1 MDYTRTTS
9 RTRLTPQGNV
19 NFDDLR
25 KSVSQTRS
33 NFTRVRAGV
42 RRLGNNTTK
51 PDFITFVSLACE
63 IYQTQD
69 SDYVPVAQYP
79 SVLETFQGKGHTSLV
94 TQTEVALEAPSN
106 FARGTAGS
114 YNDRIIIKRP
124 RHSVLEEKAD
134 GLISFI
140 TELRVRS
147 HANLKAHPNIARLRG
162 IGWDF
167 EDEDATIPRPILLEE
182 LAPQGALDNFWRNWS
197 FVRLGF
203 KAKLDFCRDVAD
215 GLQAL
220 HANGVVHGDVKPEN
234 ILVFPRKDARGS
246 FVLKLTDFGHS
257 VIEADRSQGLPA
269 FTQKWSAPEAATKA
283 NMTFSEMKA
292 TDYYS
297 YGLVM
302 LSIML
307 VRPFYEDVD
316 DLERSKQDGS
326 ILGKLVELLEKE
338 DRYNDDSDLE
348 VGTIVLLLSKSAQ
361 LYPSARSLDACISI
375 IETYQAENQVTSTR
389 PPAVQSTSVA
399 PVSALDVV
407 SKVGT
412 FCISEVFFLS
422 NKQFQVTV
430 GYRTLLPC
438 SYHLKAHIALE
449 LIGIA
454 SKPTDPRQ
462 AAAAWELVI
471 CYFSG
476 FGVARDYDA
485 AGRWLDVARGHGIV
499 AAHDFFEPLQG
510 AIAKGKELRERDEAR
525 FSERQM
531 AYAKIKNGSKEQQD
545 HEKGKD
551 LVSKESNS
559 QTPTD
564 KPLAPEPQP
573 SEVAPTDQNET
584 AKHTTDSTFVNPL
597 STAFERYLSQSGQT
611 RSISIPMSEDV
622 RKAITRGEVERLRDL
637 LMEYPDAV
645 NSVDQDGNTPLL
657 LAADKKQLTVLQY
670 LLSHPDVTAGVHN
683 NAGQTALHLIADFD
697 ENDEQVINLAPQL
710 VAKGADLL
718 HEALPVQKSQDR
730 FVFSLGLRCC
740 PMLNAVLHDKLLLLK
755 SLLVAAHPSSSSQN
769 SLCQICEAGSR
780 FRRILAVS
788 LSLFRIDALEL
799 LTAHLQSQGRY
810 KTIELANIRVWAGQ
824 NLLPLYKVPFQS
836 VAILAMDLPESFFRA
851 MIYGRAFADVQER
864 TIDFLLAVEATST
877 HARDQNAR
885 FSNMLRAAC
894 AGGSLDGISHI
905 LERLAEEQ
913 KGPIMLY
920 QVIRSVELAIQYGL
934 RDIFDRLLAEDRKS
948 LEAECQV
955 PCRKT
960 DCSDAVGS
968 WRRRARLLMGRPRTK
983 LLPKGHSH
991 EQCFGNELLHPAISV
1006 RHQDSYF
1013 T

>member
-1 MDYTRTTS
+1 
-9 RTRLTPQGNV
+9 
-19 NFDDLR
+19 
-25 KSVSQTRS
+25 
-33 NFTRVRAGV
+33 
-42 RRLGNNTTK
+42 
-51 PDFITFVSLACE
+51 
-63 IYQTQD
+63 
-69 SDYVPVAQYP
+69 
-79 SVLETFQGKGHTSLV
+79 
-94 TQTEVALEAPSN
+94 
-106 FARGTAGS
+106 
-114 YNDRIIIKRP
+114 
-124 RHSVLEEKAD
+124 
-134 GLISFI
+134 
-140 TELRVRS
+140 
-147 HANLKAHPNIARLRG
+147 
-162 IGWDF
+162 
-167 EDEDATIPRPILLEE
+167 
-182 LAPQGALDNFWRNWS
+182 
-197 FVRLGF
+197 
-203 KAKLDFCRDVAD
+203 
-215 GLQAL
+215 
-220 HANGVVHGDVKPEN
+220 
-234 ILVFPRKDARGS
+234 
-246 FVLKLTDFGHS
+246 
-257 VIEADRSQGLPA
+257 
-269 FTQKWSAPEAATKA
+269 
-283 NMTFSEMKA
+283 
-292 TDYYS
+292 
-297 YGLVM
+297 
-302 LSIML
+302 
-307 VRPFYEDVD
+307 
-316 DLERSKQDGS
+316 
-326 ILGKLVELLEKE
+326 
-338 DRYNDDSDLE
+338 
-348 VGTIVLLLSKSAQ
+348 LLS
-361 LYPSARSLDACISI
+361 
-375 IETYQAENQVTSTR
+375 
-389 PPAVQSTSVA
+389 
-399 PVSALDVV
+399 
-407 SKVGT
+407 
-412 FCISEVFFLS
+412 
-422 NKQFQVTV
+422 
-430 GYRTLLPC
+430 C
-438 SYHLKAHIALE
+438 SYHLKAHIARALE
-449 LIGIA
+449 DIA

-499 AAHDFFEPLQG
+499 AAQDFFEPLQG

-525 FSERQM
+525 FSERQL
-531 AYAKIKNGSKEQQD
+531 AYANVKNESKEQEG

-551 LVSKESNS
+551 LASKQSNS

-564 KPLAPEPQP
+564 EPLAPEPQL
-573 SEVAPTDQNET
+573 SEKAPTDQNET
-584 AKHTTDSTFVNPL
+584 AYHTTNSTFVNPS

-611 RSISIPMSEDV
+611 RSVSVPMSEDV

-824 NLLPLYKVPFQS
+824 NLLPLYKVPFHS
-836 VAILAMDLPESFFRA
+836 VAISAMDLPESFFRA
-851 MIYGRAFADVQER
+851 MIYGRAYADVQER

-877 HARDQNAR
+877 HVRDQNAR
-885 FSNMLRAAC
+885 YSNMLRAAC
-894 AGGSLDGISHI
+894 AGGSLDGINHI
-905 LERLAEEQ
+905 LERMAEKQ
-913 KGPIMLY
+913 TGPIMLY
-920 QVIRSVELAIQYGL
+920 QVITSVMLAIQYGL

-960 DCSDAVGS
+960 DCSDDIGS
-968 WRRRARLLMGRPRTK
+968 WRRGARLLMGRPRTK

-991 EQCFGNELLHPAISV
+991 GQCFGDELLHPAISV